1 MTLSQGAPSIPYHS
15 VAQGR
20 DVGVTWTQ
28 QAVGGQPSEGI
39 GRRLVMNGPLGRL
52 V

>member
-28 QAVGGQPSEGI
+28 QAVRGQPSEGI
-39 GRRLVMNGPLGRL
+39 GRRLVMNGRLGRL